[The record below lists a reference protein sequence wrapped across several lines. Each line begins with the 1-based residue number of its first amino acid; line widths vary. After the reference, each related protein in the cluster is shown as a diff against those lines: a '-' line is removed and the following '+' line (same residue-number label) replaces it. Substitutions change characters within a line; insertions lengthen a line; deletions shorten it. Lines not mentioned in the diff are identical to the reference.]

1 MKDVN
6 GLPAISGNQYIE
18 RIDQLR
24 AELWFDGKPI
34 EGKLSEHKAFSGVIK
49 SQSKLFD
56 MQLEESHIDKMT
68 YLSPSSGDRVGV
80 SFMQPK
86 TKEDLEKR
94 RLMVQAWA
102 KMSGGMLGRSP
113 DYMNTA
119 LMSIATSAEI
129 LSKQD
134 PSFSKNLMN
143 FYELAR
149 EQDLTLT
156 HTFINPQINR
166 SRIYYE
172 NEDEIIVA
180 QPIKITSDGL
190 ILKGARLL
198 ATQGGITDE
207 ILVLPSQSASYNSDL
222 AYGFSVPS
230 NTPGLRFICRESFA
244 YKDSSFDHPL
254 GARFEEM
261 DTIVVFDNV
270 LVPWERV
277 FFHNHPEIAYCIY
290 SDSGFFPLVTH
301 QVLCRRVIKTEFILG
316 VAELLTQTINVS
328 EYQHIQEK
336 ISEIIVGLET
346 LKALLFSA
354 EGNAKLNKWGTMTP
368 DENAVKVATAIYP
381 RLYPRFMEIFQLIG
395 ASGLISIPTE
405 KDFSSELR
413 SDLDIYL
420 QAANANSID
429 RVRLFRLAWDMC
441 MSAFGS
447 RQTLYERF
455 FFGDPIRLSGGL
467 YQSYDKSPYTTFVH
481 DFLFKNE

>member
-6 GLPAISGNQYIE
+6 ELPAISGNQYIE
-18 RIDQLR
+18 RINQLQ

-34 EGKLSEHKAFSGVIK
+34 EGKLSDHKAFSGVIK

-56 MQLEESHIDKMT
+56 MQLEESHINKMT
-68 YLSPSSGDRVGV
+68 YQSPSSGDRVGV

-94 RLMVQAWA
+94 RLMIQTWA

-143 FYELAR
+143 FFELAR

-222 AYGFSVPS
+222 AYGFSIPS

-277 FFHNHPEIAYCIY
+277 FFHNHPEIACSIY
-290 SDSGFFPLVTH
+290 SDSSFFPLVTH

-467 YQSYDKSPYTTFVH
+467 YQSYDKSPYTAFVH
-481 DFLFKNE
+481 DFLLKNE